1 MTPLPPPSVP
11 HRPAA
16 RRASLLAWVI
26 LGATGL
32 GLTPGASAIEVQTK
46 REDGRVDVLID
57 GKLFTSY
64 VYKGRNKPVL
74 FPIHGPDQVPMTR
87 NFPLREGVEGEAKDH
102 PHHESLW
109 YTHGNVNGEN
119 FWHLGKAKIEALG
132 DPLVVAVTQNNLATA
147 TLTARNR
154 WLAADG
160 KPVLVDH
167 TVITCT
173 HEPDGTRSIDYDV
186 TLTAPFGE
194 LTFADDKEGVMG
206 IRTHP
211 ALQLKGDKNTPQ
223 ANGQAINSEGAK
235 GKDIWGKQARWVAY
249 WAKIPKETGPTYG
262 IAILDHPANPRHPT
276 HWHARDYGLIAA
288 NPFGIAH
295 FTNQHKTQPKL
306 GEFKVP
312 AGGHARF
319 AYRFVFFK
327 GDPEQAGVKARYE
340 KWAATPLPVHAL
352 ETQDKPGRF

>member
-1 MTPLPPPSVP
+1 MITTPQPSHVP
-11 HRPAA
+11 RPAL
-16 RRASLLAWVI
+16 RWVSLLARV
-26 LGATGL
+26 LLLAAAAGYSPDAG
-32 GLTPGASAIEVQTK
+32 AIEVQTR

-64 VYKGRNKPVL
+64 LYKGRTKPVL
-74 FPIHGPDQVPMTR
+74 YPVHGPDQVPMTR
-87 NFPLREGVEGEAKDH
+87 NFPLRDGVEGEAKDH

-119 FWHLGKAKIEALG
+119 FWLLGKAKIEALG
-132 DPLVVAVTQNNLATA
+132 DPLVVTVTHDKVATA
-147 TLTARNR
+147 TLNARNR

-173 HEPDGTRSIDYDV
+173 QEADGTRTLDYDV

-211 ALQLKGDKNTPQ
+211 ALQLKADKSTPQ
-223 ANGQAINSEGAK
+223 ANGQAINSEGDK
-235 GKDIWGKQARWVAY
+235 GKDVWGKRAQWVAY
-249 WAKIPKETGPTYG
+249 WARVPKENGPVYG
-262 IAILDHPANPRHPT
+262 VAIFDHPSNPRHPT
-276 HWHARDYGLIAA
+276 YWHARDYGLIAA
-288 NPFGIAH
+288 NPFGVAH
-295 FTNQHKTQPKL
+295 FTNQQKTQPKL

-312 AGGHARF
+312 AGGRARF

-327 GDPEQAGVKARYE
+327 GDPEQATVKARYE
-340 KWAATPLPVHAL
+340 KWAATSLPTHAL
-352 ETQDKPGRF
+352 DPQDQPRSL